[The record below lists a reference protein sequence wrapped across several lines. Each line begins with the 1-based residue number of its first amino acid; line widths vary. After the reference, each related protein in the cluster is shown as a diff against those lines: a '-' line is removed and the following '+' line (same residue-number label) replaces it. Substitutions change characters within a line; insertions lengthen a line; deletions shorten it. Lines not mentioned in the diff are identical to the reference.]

1 MKSPINDT
9 QLRLL
14 TIRVWPVLAL
24 AVFAQPVGAQINVRD
39 YGAKGDNVTD
49 DTAAIRAAVAAA
61 QRAYTLTKSS
71 VPGGHGGIPSRPE
84 IVFPSGRYLITEAIY
99 IAGGVVRGKGEA
111 LLIQKHPD
119 KDLITSQNAWRMT
132 ISGLTFVGG
141 RNQLQLSNA
150 NDDGGFIQISECR
163 FYGAAAVAVVM
174 GKGSNSTQLK
184 IRDCV
189 FVEPEQALVSY
200 TDETNV
206 TDCWITSS
214 RKMKNKAVIE
224 NRGGRM
230 VLEKILGVPR
240 VNGTDQRWIDVYF
253 GNLTCRNF
261 RFGGE
266 GGGFTPVVNFV
277 KYIPEPASF
286 GLGPSIVL
294 EGCQIYAGGNS
305 KRRCAVSCEEIPNG
319 ITMRECA
326 LSVPAVHLSDRI
338 DLQTYFLGARSS
350 MLHFQL
356 RQNRSD
362 QQYDL
367 PRRLQQPIV
376 GKPTK

>member
-1 MKSPINDT
+1 M
-9 QLRLL
+9 
-14 TIRVWPVLAL
+14 
-24 AVFAQPVGAQINVRD
+24 
-39 YGAKGDNVTD
+39 
-49 DTAAIRAAVAAA
+49 
-61 QRAYTLTKSS
+61 
-71 VPGGHGGIPSRPE
+71 
-84 IVFPSGRYLITEAIY
+84 
-99 IAGGVVRGKGEA
+99 
-111 LLIQKHPD
+111 
-119 KDLITSQNAWRMT
+119 
-132 ISGLTFVGG
+132 
-141 RNQLQLSNA
+141 
-150 NDDGGFIQISECR
+150 C
-163 FYGAAAVAVVM
+163 
-174 GKGSNSTQLK
+174 
-184 IRDCV
+184 IRDS
-189 FVEPEQALVSY
+189 SY

-286 GLGPSIVL
+286 GLGPSIIL

-350 MLHFQL
+350 MLHFRL

-362 QQYDL
+362 RQYDL

-376 GKPTK
+376 GEPTK